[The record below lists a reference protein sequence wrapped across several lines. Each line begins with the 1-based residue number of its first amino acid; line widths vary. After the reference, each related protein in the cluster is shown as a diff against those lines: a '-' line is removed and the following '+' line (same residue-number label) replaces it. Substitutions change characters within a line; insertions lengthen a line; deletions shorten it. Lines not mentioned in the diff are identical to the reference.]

1 MEQELTTT
9 TAAEPATLEQLTLEV
24 KFYLGQTAQNIIE
37 VGKRLAQAKELV
49 PHGEWQNWLE
59 GNFQLTKMS
68 ASRFMRVA
76 ERFGKSNINVTF
88 QPTQMIELLALPA
101 DETEQFIEAKAA
113 AGTPVEDMTVKK
125 LREEV
130 QQWKDKAEKA
140 NEDNERGKTY
150 NVAIRKDRDR
160 LKAALYDAEQK
171 LQKQPQVIIQP
182 PDDYEQI
189 KQDLAKLR
197 NEKAALQK
205 KLDATVRN
213 VEVPADYHANKK
225 RLAELDA
232 KIASMQKQIDEQ
244 VTAEDYG
251 NVAHK
256 LDTILSLIND
266 VLNSKNAG
274 RVIADY
280 ERNRPDR
287 YNMILAQFETF
298 LEVMK

>member
-1 MEQELTTT
+1 MEQGLTTT

-49 PHGEWQNWLE
+49 PHGEWQNWLK
-59 GNFQLTKMS
+59 GNFNLSYRT
-68 ASRFMRVA
+68 AANFMACA
-76 ERFGKSNINVTF
+76 ERFSNVQSISLLGS
-88 QPTQMIELLALPA
+88 TQMIAMLALPA
-101 DETEQFIEAKAA
+101 DETTAFIDSKAA
-113 AGTPVEDMTVKK
+113 EGNPVENMTIKT

-130 QQWKDKAEKA
+130 QQWKSKAEKVA
-140 NEDNERGKTY
+140 EDNERGKTY
-150 NVAIRKDRDR
+150 NVTLRKDRDR
-160 LKAALYDAEQK
+160 LKTALYEAEQK

-182 PDDYEQI
+182 PDDYEQV
-189 KQDLAKLR
+189 KRDLAKLR

-274 RVIADY
+274 RVMADY